1 MSVRQGGKRPS
12 AAGAAGATG
21 AATPAPAGGVAPL
34 PEREVERPSALSR
47 YLAGLAQYPPISRE
61 REHELALRWFNERDS
76 EAGRELVLAN
86 LRLVVKIAME
96 YKRAWA
102 SALDLIQEGNLG
114 LLEAV
119 QRFDPHQGA
128 KLSTYAGYWIRAYI
142 LKWLI
147 DNIRLV
153 KLSQTRAQR
162 KLFFRLG
169 REKRALEREGFR
181 PEPKLIAARL
191 DVDEADVVE
200 METRL
205 GQGELS
211 VNAPLG
217 DGDDGAEYGDLI
229 AAAGDSPEQVVQDE
243 ELRRLFNEKVTDFM
257 KTLSERD
264 ERIMKSRILAEEP
277 VTLRELGEALGVTRE
292 RVRQL
297 EARLVSEL
305 RTYMRERLVDFESYA
320 PEGE

>member
-1 MSVRQGGKRPS
+1 MSVRQDGKKPP
-12 AAGAAGATG
+12 AAS
-21 AATPAPAGGVAPL
+21 AATPAQVGVPAPL
-34 PEREVERPSALSR
+34 PERDVEQPSALSR
-47 YLAGLAQYPPISRE
+47 YLAGLQQYPPISRE
-61 REHELALRWFNERDS
+61 REHALALRWFKERDS
-76 EAGRELVLAN
+76 EAGRQLVLAN

-205 GQGELS
+205 GQSDLS

-217 DGDDGAEYGDLI
+217 DADDGAEYGDLL
-229 AAAGDSPEQVVQDE
+229 AGAGDSPEQVVQDE

-257 KTLSERD
+257 KTLNERD
-264 ERIMKSRILAEEP
+264 VRIMKSRILAEEP
-277 VTLRELGEALGVTRE
+277 VTLRELGEALGITRE

-297 EARLVSEL
+297 EARLVADL
-305 RTYMRERLVDFESYA
+305 REYMREHLVDFESYA